1 MNIILL
7 TIHRYFSLKNLK
19 LLLFFNLL
27 DNLLKQLTFF
37 IKSISYELI
46 CRILL

>member
-27 DNLLKQLTFF
+27 DNLLKQLTFYK
-37 IKSISYELI
+37 INKL
-46 CRILL
+46 